1 MQKNDSETETGF
13 RCKKIKKYT
22 KYIKN
27 MKKIMQN
34 SKKNE
39 RKYRQI
45 KQNGQFIYSK
55 SFENVLEK

>member
-13 RCKKIKKYT
+13 HCKKIKKYT
-22 KYIKN
+22 KCIKN
-27 MKKIMQN
+27 MKKIMRN

-45 KQNGQFIYSK
+45 KQNGQFIYGK